1 MLKHLKGFFIMLG
14 ECLGMS
20 IRNIRSNKVRSFLTI
35 LGILIGV
42 TAVIALIT
50 TVNGFSTSLSNS
62 FSGMGAGTLTLSI
75 SGSDLKSGLSTE
87 DLVELSGLDVVDGVT
102 PSVSLRTKVSVRG
115 AYKSNITVSGKNAYY
130 FTANEDT
137 VKRGRTLNRID
148 DEQRTFVCLIST
160 DLMEELFYGVDPLDQ
175 TIYIDGMAF
184 TVVGVLN
191 DDASTSV
198 SDMFNGSADVIIPYT
213 TAMKLNNVN
222 EVTSATVYLA
232 DGVSSDDATTVLEST
247 LDAMFS
253 YEDDTYTVTSMSS
266 IEDTMESMLGMV
278 STLLSGIASIALI
291 VGGIGIMNMM
301 LTTVTERTAEI
312 GLKKAVGANPWHI
325 QVQFLA
331 ESFLLS
337 LIGGLLGVL
346 FGLVLS
352 IIMCKVI
359 GTTFTIHYGA
369 IALGVG
375 FSAAVGIIFGWA
387 PARKASKLNPIDA
400 LRSV

>member
-1 MLKHLKGFFIMLG
+1 MLKKIGSFFTMLA
-14 ECLGMS
+14 ECLSMS
-20 IRNIRSNKVRSFLTI
+20 VRNILSNKVRSLLTI

-50 TVNGFSTSLSNS
+50 TVNGFSGSLTSS
-62 FSGMGAGTLTLSI
+62 FTGMGAGTLTVSI
-75 SGSDLKSGLSTE
+75 TGSELKSGLTTE
-87 DLVELSGLDVVDGVT
+87 DMEELTALDAVDGVT
-102 PSVSLRTKVSVRG
+102 PSVSLRARVSHG
-115 AYKSNITVSGKNAYY
+115 GTYETNITVSGKNAYY
-130 FTANEDT
+130 FSKNPDT
-137 VKRGRTLNRID
+137 VLRGRALNRID
-148 DEQRTFVCLIST
+148 DENRTFVCLINT
-160 DLMEELFYGVDPLDQ
+160 ELMEELFYGVNPIDQ
-175 TIYIDGMAF
+175 SLYIDGVSF

-191 DDASTSV
+191 DESSESV
-198 SDMFNGSADVIIPYT
+198 CDMFNGSADILIPYT
-213 TAMKLNNVN
+213 TAMKMNNVN
-222 EVTSATVYLA
+222 EVTSATIWLT
-232 DGVSSDDATTVLEST
+232 DGVSSDRTTSILEET

-253 YEDDTYTVTSMSS
+253 YEDDTYSITSMSS
-266 IEDTMESMLGMV
+266 IEDTMEDMLSMV
-278 STLLSGIASIALI
+278 STLLTGIASIALI

-312 GLKKAVGANPWHI
+312 GLKKAIGAFPWHI
-325 QVQFLA
+325 QIQFLA

-346 FGLVLS
+346 FGLILS
-352 IIMCKVI
+352 LILCQSMGSV
-359 GTTFTIHYGA
+359 FTVSYEA